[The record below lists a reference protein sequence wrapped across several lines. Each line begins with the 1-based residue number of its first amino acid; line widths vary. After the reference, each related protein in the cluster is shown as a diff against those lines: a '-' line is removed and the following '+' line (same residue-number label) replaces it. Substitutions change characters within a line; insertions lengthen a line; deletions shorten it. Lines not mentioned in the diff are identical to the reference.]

1 MRIEAPARIRKPLPL
16 IPLVDV
22 VFLLLMF
29 FMLSSTFAKFSSIE
43 LGGAAGKIG
52 NAGAGA
58 PRLPDVIIKV
68 ASGPRIKVNG
78 NDVGLDGL
86 VPKLNEAQARGARS
100 GVIVVSLS
108 ATAQDLVAVLERA
121 RSSNLRLVS
130 VAR

>member
-43 LGGAAGKIG
+43 LGGTEGKVG
-52 NAGAGA
+52 NASASP

-78 NDVGLDGL
+78 SDVGLDGL
-86 VPKLNEAQARGARS
+86 VSRLNEAQARGASS

-108 ATAQDLVAVLERA
+108 ATAQDLVAVLEQA
-121 RSSNLRLVS
+121 RRSKLRSVS

>member
-43 LGGAAGKIG
+43 LGGTAGKM
-52 NAGAGA
+52 AGVST

-68 ASGPRIKVNG
+68 SSGPRIKVNG
-78 NDVGLDGL
+78 SDVGLDGL
-86 VPKLNEAQARGARS
+86 VPKLNEAQARGAIS

-121 RSSNLRLVS
+121 RSSKLRSVS

>member
-43 LGGAAGKIG
+43 LRAAAGKI
-52 NAGAGA
+52 AGAGA
-58 PRLPDVIIKV
+58 QRLPDVIIKV

-78 NDVGLDGL
+78 SDVGLDDL
-86 VPKLNEAQARGARS
+86 IPKLNEAQARGAIS

-108 ATAQDLVAVLERA
+108 ATAQDLVTVLERT
-121 RSSNLRLVS
+121 RSSKLRSVS
-130 VAR
+130 VGR